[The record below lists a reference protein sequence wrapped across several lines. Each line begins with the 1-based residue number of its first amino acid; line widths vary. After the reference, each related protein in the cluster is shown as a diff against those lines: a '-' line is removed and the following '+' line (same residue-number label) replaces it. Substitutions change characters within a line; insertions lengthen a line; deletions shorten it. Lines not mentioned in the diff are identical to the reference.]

1 MRLPR
6 TQFRGVAHFVYAK
19 WPRSG
24 PEVWRSAGVIATL
37 WQPRLVSCA
46 GLVGQVEVER
56 VVTLP
61 WAQWSSASG
70 FCINPLVCPRLVH
83 VGVGLKHLFAPAPA
97 SPKAKD
103 ARETDGIPLLLR
115 PKARGLTA
123 GCYGLGGETG
133 FTPAQNTLTRNF
145 SPRRASNKE
154 LYSTV
159 AAGEMR

>member
-70 FCINPLVCPRLVH
+70 FCNYETANHWISCDHSHSKR
-83 VGVGLKHLFAPAPA
+83 
-97 SPKAKD
+97 SR
-103 ARETDGIPLLLR
+103 REFRRLR
-115 PKARGLTA
+115 PSCERPRALQGVSS
-123 GCYGLGGETG
+123 
-133 FTPAQNTLTRNF
+133 F
-145 SPRRASNKE
+145 S
-154 LYSTV
+154 V
-159 AAGEMR
+159 Q

>member
-1 MRLPR
+1 MHLPR

-61 WAQWSSASG
+61 WAQWSSASSYG
-70 FCINPLVCPRLVH
+70 TTRQRPLIASHSINEHKLAAVSDRRVH
-83 VGVGLKHLFAPAPA
+83 
-97 SPKAKD
+97 
-103 ARETDGIPLLLR
+103 
-115 PKARGLTA
+115 
-123 GCYGLGGETG
+123 
-133 FTPAQNTLTRNF
+133 
-145 SPRRASNKE
+145 
-154 LYSTV
+154 
-159 AAGEMR
+159 

>member
-1 MRLPR
+1 MHLPR

-70 FCINPLVCPRLVH
+70 FCSDHHTPLRACRLITFGSRSSVTIWNCSSALLVKKVVVPLITRIN
-83 VGVGLKHLFAPAPA
+83 
-97 SPKAKD
+97 KAIKPNPSIRRVD
-103 ARETDGIPLLLR
+103 ILR
-115 PKARGLTA
+115 
-123 GCYGLGGETG
+123 
-133 FTPAQNTLTRNF
+133 F
-145 SPRRASNKE
+145 
-154 LYSTV
+154 
-159 AAGEMR
+159 

>member
-24 PEVWRSAGVIATL
+24 PEVWRSEGVIATL

-46 GLVGQVEVER
+46 GLVGQVEVKR

-70 FCINPLVCPRLVH
+70 FCRRDIVRLSQWHPEWLDKEDGPLIERL
-83 VGVGLKHLFAPAPA
+83 
-97 SPKAKD
+97 
-103 ARETDGIPLLLR
+103 
-115 PKARGLTA
+115 
-123 GCYGLGGETG
+123 
-133 FTPAQNTLTRNF
+133 
-145 SPRRASNKE
+145 
-154 LYSTV
+154 
-159 AAGEMR
+159 